1 MESLTPA
8 VPHSLGSRR
17 AGLATLSDMLA
28 AYIWHWWIGLIMLLA
43 GGLATVSLIAGY
55 VKQVS
60 SQRYPGGKRG
70 REQEL

>member
-1 MESLTPA
+1 
-8 VPHSLGSRR
+8 
-17 AGLATLSDMLA
+17 MLA

-43 GGLATVSLIAGY
+43 GGLAAVTLIAGY

>member
-1 MESLTPA
+1 
-8 VPHSLGSRR
+8 
-17 AGLATLSDMLA
+17 MLA
-28 AYIWHWWIGLIMLLA
+28 AYIWHWWIGLVMLLA
-43 GGLATVSLIAGY
+43 AGLATVSLIAGY

>member
-1 MESLTPA
+1 MF
-8 VPHSLGSRR
+8 
-17 AGLATLSDMLA
+17 A

-43 GGLATVSLIAGY
+43 GGLAVVSLIAGY

>member
-1 MESLTPA
+1 MP
-8 VPHSLGSRR
+8 V
-17 AGLATLSDMLA
+17 ATLTAMLA

-43 GGLATVSLIAGY
+43 AGAATVALIAGY
-55 VKQVS
+55 LKQVS